1 MIKSNLYH
9 SATTMTTLLKPS
21 SLIPKGLRVQQVNN
35 LTLFKFTDELGDRMQ
50 TLLDK
55 KKADS
60 LTPDEALELEAIGE
74 LDEIFSYINAVIAA
88 RANGHS

>member
-1 MIKSNLYH
+1 
-9 SATTMTTLLKPS
+9 MTTLLKPS
-21 SLIPKGLRVQQVNN
+21 ALIPKGLRVQQIDN
-35 LTLFKFTDELGDRMQ
+35 LTLFKFTDELGEQMQ

-55 KKADS
+55 KKADC
-60 LTPDEALELEAIGE
+60 LTSDEALELAAIGE